1 MKKKLI
7 CLVLIQMLLLS
18 FLPCQAASSSLTRGG
33 TITLTRDMTVGYL
46 EITKDTV
53 LDLNGHT
60 LKGRGTSGGGDWDGH
75 IDVAQGATLTLR
87 NGTVSVNVIQNWGTI
102 AAIENVVFTG
112 INIDNRSHIGVI
124 RDCELH
130 SFYFKETGIQSW
142 CIDNWG
148 STIDLIEN
156 VQVYGSFIKNSGDP
170 LLVDGKVTMQTKKE
184 GYIGTIRNCRVVSL
198 VEEISQWE
206 DVPLHL
212 GRTYTSHVDV
222 VEDCIFVYG
231 KPDSDWYHSAIIYNG
246 ASTVGVIRNCTIV
259 NYNKSVLRYNP
270 GVEHLPLE
278 NCNLIAQEWA
288 VSHYNEQ
295 TKQYEEV
302 PLQNAKNCV
311 FLKLAD
317 IDVEKYISGEIPP
330 PAPPAAT
337 LENFT
342 PVNTYTA
349 GQFADVAETYWGA
362 ANIESA
368 YALGLMKGVSDTAFD
383 PEGAVGLAQAV
394 TMAARLHSIYTTG
407 TESFVQGEVWYQTYV
422 DYCKENG
429 ILKEDF
435 ADYNAPAR
443 RDQFA
448 VLLAAALPEEALP
461 AINTVTL
468 IPDVAPE
475 SENAAA
481 IYALYRAGIL
491 TGNDAAGTFAPDTT
505 INRAAA
511 AAILTRMAD
520 PTLRKTV
527 SLP

>member
-18 FLPCQAASSSLTRGG
+18 FLPCQAASPSLTRGG
-33 TITLTRDMTVGYL
+33 NITLTRDMTVGYL

-112 INIDNRSHIGVI
+112 INIDNRSQIDVI
-124 RDCELH
+124 CDCEMH
-130 SFYFKETGIQSW
+130 PFFFKETGIQSW
-142 CIDNWG
+142 CIENG
-148 STIDLIEN
+148 GGTIDLIEN
-156 VQVYGSFIKNSGDP
+156 VQVYGSVYNGRG
-170 LLVDGKVTMQTKKE
+170 LLLEDGKYEE
-184 GYIGTIRNCRVVSL
+184 GHIGTIRSCRVENIIAESRY
-198 VEEISQWE
+198 WE

-212 GRTYTSHVDV
+212 GWYGSSVGT

-231 KPDSDWYHSAIIYNG
+231 KPDSDWYHSAIIFNG
-246 ASTVGVIRNCTIV
+246 KGSVGVIRNCTIV
-259 NYNKSVLRYNP
+259 NYNKSVLKYNP

-295 TKQYEEV
+295 TKQHEEV

-311 FLKLAD
+311 FLRLAD

-330 PAPPAAT
+330 PAPPVAS
-337 LENFT
+337 LENFV
-342 PVNTYTA
+342 PAKSYTS
-349 GQFADVAETYWGA
+349 GQFADVPAAHWGA
-362 ANIESA
+362 ANVSKA
-368 YALGLMKGVSDTAFD
+368 YELGLMNGVSDAAFD
-383 PEGAVGLAQAV
+383 PEGSVSLAQAV

-407 TESFVQGEVWYQTYV
+407 TENFVQGAVWYQTYV
-422 DYCKENG
+422 DYCKENS
-429 ILKEDF
+429 ILKTDF
-435 ADYNAPAR
+435 ADYNAPAQR
-443 RDQFA
+443 NQFA
-448 VLLAAALPEEALP
+448 AILAAALPAEALP
-461 AINTVTL
+461 AINTVTK

-475 SENAAA
+475 SEHAAA

-491 TGNDAAGTFAPDTT
+491 TGNDAVGTFAPKTT

-511 AAILTRMAD
+511 AAILTRMTD
-520 PTLRKTV
+520 PALRKTI
-527 SLP
+527 SLQG